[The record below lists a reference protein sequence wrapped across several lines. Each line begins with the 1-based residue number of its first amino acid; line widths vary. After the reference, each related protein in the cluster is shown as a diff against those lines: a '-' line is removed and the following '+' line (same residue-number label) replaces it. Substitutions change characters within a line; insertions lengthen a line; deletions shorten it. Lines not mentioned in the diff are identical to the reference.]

1 MLSWTRAK
9 QPDAA
14 PFPVRKTILILV
26 LALLGL
32 GLAGCGGGDENVP
45 DGAVAVVDG
54 EEISKSEF
62 DALMTRAETSYEQNK
77 RDFPK
82 VGTPEYKTL
91 QDQAVAYLV
100 QQEKYRQKADDLDI
114 EVSDKEVDERLKQ
127 VKQQYFGGNEQQFQQ
142 NLKQQGLTVEQVRNE
157 IENQLISEKIY
168 EKVTEGVKVTDAE
181 ISAYYAKN
189 KKDYK
194 VAESRD
200 VRHILV
206 AKKALADQL
215 HSELEGGASFAAL
228 AKKHST
234 DPGSKQNGG
243 KLTVRKGETVPQ
255 FDKVAF
261 SLDKGELSAPVKT
274 QYGWHIIEALSDIQ
288 PPKQTPLKD
297 VKEQIRQQL
306 LQEKRQKSI
315 SDWSKDINDEF
326 DDQIAYQVGYAP
338 PATTGTTVDR

>member
-14 PFPVRKTILILV
+14 PLPVRKTILILV

-32 GLAGCGGGDENVP
+32 GLAGCGGDDKNVP

-62 DALMTRAETSYEQNK
+62 DALMTRAKTSYTQNK

-82 VGTPEYKTL
+82 VGTQEYKTL

-114 EVSDKEVDERLKQ
+114 DVSDKEIDERLKQ
-127 VKQQYFGGNEQQFQQ
+127 VKQQYFGGNDAQFQK
-142 NLKQQGLTVEQVRNE
+142 NLKQQGLTLEQVRNE

-181 ISAYYAKN
+181 ISDYYAKH

-194 VAESRD
+194 VAASRD

-206 AKKALADQL
+206 AKKGLADDL
-215 HSELEGGASFAAL
+215 HAQLEGGASFATL

-261 SLDKGELSAPVKT
+261 SLKKGELSSPVKT
-274 QYGWHIIEALSDIQ
+274 QYGWHIIEALSDIK

-306 LQEKRQKSI
+306 LQEKRQKAI
-315 SDWSKDINDEF
+315 ADWSKDINDEF

-338 PATTGTTVDR
+338 PATTATTAER